1 MESRKISPNYWT
13 YTSEKMFS
21 EIGSGPSGLEI
32 SEAKKRLGIYG
43 KNSFGSG
50 QKVAGFVLFLRQF
63 ANPITIIL
71 LFASALSWFLRDPT
85 DGIIIQ
91 CIVLLS
97 SILGYWQEKSASD
110 SLHSLL
116 SMVRLNASTIR
127 GNVESE
133 LDSQSL
139 VPGDLIRLRVG
150 DIIPADAYLINSDRL
165 FLDEAAFTG
174 ETFPVEKTTGPLPEE
189 TALSKRSNLLYMGSH
204 VVSGSGLALIYA
216 TGKNTQFGEI
226 YKRLNERKPETDFE
240 KGIRKFGNLLLEI
253 TLGLVLVILG
263 INILLEKP
271 ILDSF
276 LFALAIAVGLTPQ
289 LLPAIININLAK
301 GAKQMSQKKVIV
313 KRLNSIENFGSM
325 DVLCSD
331 KTGTLTEGVIQ
342 VHTSIDPNGNPNQ
355 EVLKFASINSNL
367 QSGFQNPMDLAIS
380 KVWPISADT
389 IPKSGELSYDFHR
402 KRITVIAEIEGK
414 RVAICKGACTPLL
427 EICDRYIDPQ
437 GQIQSISKELGSI
450 QNVYETFSRDGYRMI
465 GISIK
470 EIHENDPVDYE
481 IETSMVF
488 LGFVA
493 FSDSAKAGIQ
503 DTVRNLGDLGIRL
516 KMITGDNRWIAGQVA
531 KSVGISNGTVL
542 TGEELQSIGEE
553 ALRVKAEE
561 TDVFAE
567 IEPNQKQRIILAL
580 KKAGHV
586 VGYIGDG
593 INDASALH
601 SADVGISVDSAVDVA
616 KEAADIVLLEKNLAV
631 LLDGVKEGRITF
643 ANTLKYVFMATSA
656 NFGNMFS
663 VAGASAFLSYLPLLP
678 KQILLTNLLTD
689 LPEMTIASDEVDKDW
704 IIRPRKW
711 DIKFIG
717 RFMLMFGFLSSLFD
731 YATFGLLLFG
741 LGANE
746 TQFQTGWFIESVVS
760 ASLIVLVIRTKNVF
774 YRSKPGKLLLGAT
787 LLCICFVFAIPYLPL
802 AKTFGFSHLP
812 LLFYGYLLG
821 IIVMYI
827 GSAEFAKFFFYKKER

>member
-1 MESRKISPNYWT
+1 MESRKIPPNYWT
-13 YTSEKMFS
+13 YTSDKMFS
-21 EIGSGPSGLEI
+21 EVGSGPNGLGE
-32 SEAKKRLGIYG
+32 SEARERLRIYG
-43 KNSFGSG
+43 KNSFGSA
-50 QKVAGFVLFLRQF
+50 QKVAGIVLFLRQF

-71 LFASALSWFLRDPT
+71 LFASGLSWFLSDPT

-91 CIVLLS
+91 CIVFLS

-127 GNVESE
+127 DNSESE

-150 DIIPADAYLINSDRL
+150 DIVPADAYLIDSDRL

-174 ETFPVEKTTGPLPEE
+174 ETFPVEKIPGSLPEE
-189 TALSKRSNLLYMGSH
+189 TSLSKRSNLLYMGSH
-204 VVSGSGLALIYA
+204 VVSGSGSALIYA
-216 TGKNTQFGEI
+216 TGKRTQFGEI

-263 INILLEKP
+263 INVLLEKP

-289 LLPAIININLAK
+289 LLPAIINVNLAQ

-331 KTGTLTEGVIQ
+331 KTGTLTEGVVR
-342 VHTSIDPNGNPNQ
+342 VHTSVDPNGNPNQ
-355 EVLKFASINSNL
+355 DVLKFASINANL
-367 QSGFQNPMDLAIS
+367 ESGFQNPMDLAIS
-380 KVWPISADT
+380 RECPISADN

-402 KRITVIAEIEGK
+402 KRITVIAEIDGK
-414 RVAICKGACTPLL
+414 RTAICKGASVPLL
-427 EICDRYIDPQ
+427 EICDRYIDNQ
-437 GQIQSISKELGSI
+437 GKILPISKELESI
-450 QNVYETFSRDGYRMI
+450 QTIHETFSRNGYRTI
-465 GISIK
+465 GIAVK
-470 EIHENDPVDYE
+470 EIHENDPIDYE
-481 IETSMVF
+481 IESSMVF
-488 LGFVA
+488 MGFVA

-503 DTVRNLGDLGIRL
+503 DTIRNLEDLGIRL
-516 KMITGDNRWIAGQVA
+516 KMITGDNRWIAEQVA
-531 KSVGISNGTVL
+531 KSVGISNVSVL
-542 TGEELQSIGEE
+542 TGDELQSIGEE
-553 ALRVKAEE
+553 ALRVRVEK

-631 LLDGVKEGRITF
+631 LLDGVKEGRVTF

-689 LPEMTIASDEVDKDW
+689 LPEMTIASDEVDQNW
-704 IIRPRKW
+704 IVRPRKW

-717 RFMLMFGFLSSLFD
+717 RFMLVFGFLSSLFD

-746 TQFQTGWFIESVVS
+746 TQFQTGWFTESVVS

-774 YRSKPGKLLLGAT
+774 YRSRPGKLLLGAT
-787 LLCICFVFAIPYLPL
+787 ALCLGFVIAIPYLPL
-802 AKTFGFSHLP
+802 AKTFGFGRLP
-812 LLFYGYLLG
+812 LIFYGYLLG
-821 IIVMYI
+821 IIVLYV
-827 GSAEFAKFFFYKKER
+827 GSAEFAKFLFYKKEN

>member
-1 MESRKISPNYWT
+1 MESRKIPPNYWT
-13 YTSEKMFS
+13 YTSEEMFS
-21 EIGSGPSGLEI
+21 EIGSGPRGLSE
-32 SEAKKRLGIYG
+32 SEARERLRTYG
-43 KNSFGSG
+43 KNSFSSG
-50 QKVAGFVLFLRQF
+50 QKVAGIVLFLRQF

-71 LFASALSWFLRDPT
+71 LFASGLSWFLSDPT

-91 CIVLLS
+91 CIVFLS

-127 GNVESE
+127 NNVESE

-150 DIIPADAYLINSDRL
+150 DIIPADAYLIDSDRL

-174 ETFPVEKTTGPLPEE
+174 ETFPVEKIPGSLPEE
-189 TALSKRSNLLYMGSH
+189 TTLSKRSNLLYMGSH

-216 TGKNTQFGEI
+216 TGKHTQFGEI
-226 YKRLNERKPETDFE
+226 YKRLNERKPETEFE

-263 INILLEKP
+263 INVLLEKP

-289 LLPAIININLAK
+289 LLPAIINVNLAQ
-301 GAKQMSQKKVIV
+301 GAKQMSRKKVIV

-331 KTGTLTEGVIQ
+331 KTGTLTEGVVR
-342 VHTSIDPNGNPNQ
+342 VHTSVDPNGNPNQ
-355 EVLKFASINSNL
+355 DVLKFASINANL

-380 KVWPISADT
+380 QACSISSDT

-402 KRITVIAEIEGK
+402 KRITVIAEIDGK
-414 RVAICKGACTPLL
+414 RTAICKGASVPLL
-427 EICDRYIDPQ
+427 EICDRYIDSQ
-437 GQIQSISKELGSI
+437 GQILPISKELESI
-450 QNVYETFSRDGYRMI
+450 QTVYETFSRNGYRTI
-465 GISIK
+465 GIAVK
-470 EIHENDPVDYE
+470 EINENDPVDYE
-481 IETSMVF
+481 IESSMIF

-493 FSDSAKAGIQ
+493 FSDSAKVGIQ
-503 DTVRNLGDLGIRL
+503 NTIQNLRDLGIRL
-516 KMITGDNRWIAGQVA
+516 KMITGDNRWIAEQVA
-531 KSVGISNGTVL
+531 KSVGISCSSIL
-542 TGEELQSIGEE
+542 TGQELQSIGEE
-553 ALRVKAEE
+553 ALRVRAEQ

-580 KKAGHV
+580 KKADHV

-631 LLDGVKEGRITF
+631 LLDGVKEGRVTF

-689 LPEMTIASDEVDKDW
+689 LPEMTIASDEVDQNW

-717 RFMLMFGFLSSLFD
+717 RFMLVFGFLSSLFD

-760 ASLIVLVIRTKNVF
+760 ASLIVLVIRTKKVF
-774 YRSKPGKLLLGAT
+774 YRSRPGKLLLGAT
-787 LLCICFVFAIPYLPL
+787 ILCVGFVFAIPYLPF
-802 AKTFGFSHLP
+802 AETFGFGRLP

-821 IIVMYI
+821 IILLYV
-827 GSAEFAKFFFYKKER
+827 GSAEFAKFLFYKKEN